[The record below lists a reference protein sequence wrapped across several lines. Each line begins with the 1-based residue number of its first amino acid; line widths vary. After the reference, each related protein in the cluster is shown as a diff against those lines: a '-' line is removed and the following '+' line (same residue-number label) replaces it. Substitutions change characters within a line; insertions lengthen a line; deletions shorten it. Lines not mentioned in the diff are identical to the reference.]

1 MNNLIVRQG
10 NVLIESSYKIAS
22 LGEGR
27 LIRLLLAQIK
37 PEDEELKAY
46 RISVADFAMV
56 FGLNSQNGRLFE
68 LIDKASEALV
78 SRKISIREEGKK
90 SFIHMNWLSS
100 AKYVDGE
107 GYVELRFDVNL
118 KPFLLQLKGYFTQYG
133 LDRMIHFKSVYSI
146 RLFELLKI
154 EEFKANYN
162 GKFTRKFEYEEL
174 REKMGIEHDE
184 YPFFKDFRVRIIE
197 TAKKELN
204 INSDVFI
211 ADIEYLKTMR
221 KVSHIVFH
229 CEKSKQTYLNLQ
241 DGSPSLKEVKELQN
255 AVPQEIQDL
264 IGLGIAESTALKW
277 RKKYGIDRIKRNTEY
292 TIAKQKAGKVRDP
305 AGYLSRAIADDSAS
319 GWAIIEAKKKEE
331 AHIKQVQATQTKAAE
346 DQATAA
352 KLELRKRLL
361 SEFEA
366 MPEDEKKRLTELI
379 CAKNKTVKTDYI
391 RHGVDG
397 AMFRANLVIQLKKE
411 RGIA

>member
-154 EEFKANYN
+154 EEFKANHI

-174 REKMGIEHDE
+174 REKMGIEQDE

-204 INSDVFI
+204 TNSDIFI
-211 ADIEYLKTMR
+211 SDVEYLKTMR
-221 KVSHIVFH
+221 KVSHIIFH

-241 DGSPSLKEVKELQN
+241 DGSPSLKEVKEVQN

-264 IGLGIAESTALKW
+264 VGLGIAESTALKW

-319 GWAIIEAKKKEE
+319 GWAITEAKKKEN
-331 AHIKQVQATQTKAAE
+331 AQKKQVEANQTTEATDQATQERLA
-346 DQATAA
+346 
-352 KLELRKRLL
+352 LRKRLL

-366 MPEDEKKRLTELI
+366 MDESEKSRLIELV
-379 CAKNKTVKTDYI
+379 CDTGKMVKYDYEK
-391 RHGVDG
+391 HGTSG
-397 AMFRANLVIQLKKE
+397 GMFTTNLIIQLKKE
-411 RGIA
+411 RGID